1 MDVAGHLKT
10 FWYIASWL
18 LPLNN
23 YRFIAPFVRNA
34 CTFLIFYFVNLKKSI
49 HNFVRSHTSHLA
61 RWQKC
66 VSKRQ
71 IFPEDPRRTQ
81 FKNISVILWFVQK
94 SKECGFYDAWIKRK
108 TFNDNLPDRLSK
120 CLHLKH
126 LPILNILFLITNTS
140 SFEYVH
146 IYKHCPDNQ

>member
-1 MDVAGHLKT
+1 MEKVMESLRESDT
-10 FWYIASWL
+10 SNQRFYIVWVKIFYNIAPWPI
-18 LPLNN
+18 PLNN

-49 HNFVRSHTSHLA
+49 HNFVRLAAHTSHLA
-61 RWQKC
+61 GWQKC

-81 FKNISVILWFVQK
+81 FKNISVILWFAQK

-108 TFNDNLPDRLSK
+108 MFNKHNLPDRSL
-120 CLHLKH
+120 
-126 LPILNILFLITNTS
+126 
-140 SFEYVH
+140 
-146 IYKHCPDNQ
+146 